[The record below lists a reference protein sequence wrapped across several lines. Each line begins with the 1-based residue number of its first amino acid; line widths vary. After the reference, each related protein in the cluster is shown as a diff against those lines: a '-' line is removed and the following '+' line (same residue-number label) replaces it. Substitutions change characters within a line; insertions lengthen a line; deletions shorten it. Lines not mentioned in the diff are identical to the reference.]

1 MNSVKIRLLNVFEA
15 IQILTDRMNGGHK
28 AVVKTELQSTLV
40 IRQSVHQYV
49 STENEPE
56 YYI

>member
-1 MNSVKIRLLNVFEA
+1 M
-15 IQILTDRMNGGHK
+15 IQILTDRMDGGHK
-28 AVVKTELQSTLV
+28 AIVKTELQSTLI
-40 IRQSVHQYV
+40 IRQSVRQYI

>member
-1 MNSVKIRLLNVFEA
+1 MAHLA
-15 IQILTDRMNGGHK
+15 IQILSDRMNGVHK
-28 AVVKTELQSTLV
+28 DIVKTDLQSTLI
-40 IRQSVHQYV
+40 IRQSVRQYI